1 MMSDFTIKVDTA
13 ATIRA
18 LSLDMSKAEAAGFY
32 ALGQVALAVER
43 QAKLNAVQGGTHKR
57 GTKTPATPGSGPAR
71 ITGALQRSIHTEVRK
86 GFGTYEASVFPT
98 MVYSRAVELG
108 SPRWSSGV
116 KYPYLIPAGVAIE
129 KRANDIFTQAM
140 ARKWHG

>member
-18 LSLDMSKAEAAGFY
+18 LSLDIGKAEAAGFY

-43 QAKLNAVQGGTHKR
+43 QAKLNAVEGGSHKR

-86 GFGTYEASVFPT
+86 GFGTYEATVGPS

-116 KYPYLIPAGVAIE
+116 KYPYLIPAGVKIKE
-129 KRANDIFTQAM
+129 RANDIFTQAM